1 MAGVVAYACIPE
13 LAGVEG
19 GKDSKIAG
27 TFQPLSLAESTRD
40 PVSRNKVMSMFE
52 EDRKINIWLTH
63 THLCKHMNVY
73 TYISRTRANN
83 K

>member
-13 LAGVEG
+13 LEGG

-27 TFQPLSLAESTRD
+27 TFQPLSLVESTRD

-52 EDRKINIWLTH
+52 EDRKINIRLTH
-63 THLCKHMNVY
+63 THTPVQTHERVCIHIK
-73 TYISRTRANN
+73 
-83 K
+83 KKGK